1 MIYRLRNKVALLAL
15 TVLIIGSVGTF
26 WVNISTYIDDKKNYV
41 MSLST
46 MSAVNMANAMGSELR
61 NINEKLIMI
70 DAHLSHAKISQNSN
84 DLFTNMVTRLTEL
97 TQLNIYS
104 KEKMIH
110 SFNLSSENKETSYSK
125 KFIES
130 SYAAGELKLLLH
142 EGLLV
147 IATVLNGRLYLGRIE
162 KAFFQ
167 ELLASNNF
175 LKINIIIKGTES
187 ERLLPGDFKD
197 VLSYNRNQTITA
209 KETVNHNNERQ
220 LSVLAPIQNISGAYL
235 LTQLSTTEAV
245 EMAKI
250 VAAKSLPVVVILV
263 IVTMFLGILF
273 SERLVR
279 PIEKLIEATREISKG
294 NWQTSLVSVAK
305 DEIGNLVA
313 SFKDMGKELE
323 KREQQLDKANRDL
336 RNSER
341 LAVLG
346 KFSAGIA
353 HEVKNPLNSVL
364 GFAQLLDRKLSN
376 PNVPAPVDEKKY
388 ISYILSE
395 TRRASRIISELLSFS
410 RQEPPKLVPSTFAP
424 IFMKVIDL
432 LTPAMEKMA
441 IELTLEKLD
450 EQPQIELD
458 TDQMYQ
464 VFSNL
469 IINASHAF
477 EVTEGKRQIK
487 ILQEVE
493 GGCLKI
499 TVMDNGSGIA
509 HEHIERIFEPFFTT
523 KEVGKG
529 TGLGLAVCFGIVSQH
544 NGNIRVNSEKG
555 KGSEFVITLP
565 IIPSD
570 KQKAS

>member
-1 MIYRLRNKVALLAL
+1 MIYRLRNKVALLTL

-70 DAHLSHAKISQNSN
+70 DAHLSHVKISQNSN

-110 SFNLSSENKETSYSK
+110 SFNLSSENNEIIYSK
-125 KFIES
+125 QFIES
-130 SYAAGELKLLLH
+130 SYSAGELKLLLH

-305 DEIGNLVA
+305 DEIGNLVT
-313 SFKDMGKELE
+313 SFKDMGKELA

-410 RQEPPKLVPSTFAP
+410 RQEPPKLVPSTFAA